1 MAVGSKIPWAH
12 HVKGTILRARG
23 RWEDAVAEFEAA
35 LVLNRNMTGPL
46 QGLGWCKL
54 FTGSPDQVIPLAEKA
69 IRIGP
74 LDPSIGY
81 RFYMIGMV
89 HELRAEPE
97 HAIVWY
103 EKARQTI
110 SAGPLVWA
118 HLAAAY
124 ALTGNAGRAA
134 ADLAK
139 ARRLSPDDRYSTLA
153 HLKEYGPWG
162 VPKVHALFEA
172 TYFAGCAK
180 PACRSSEVC

>member
-1 MAVGSKIPWAH
+1 
-12 HVKGTILRARG
+12 
-23 RWEDAVAEFEAA
+23 
-35 LVLNRNMTGPL
+35 
-46 QGLGWCKL
+46 
-54 FTGSPDQVIPLAEKA
+54 
-69 IRIGP
+69 
-74 LDPSIGY
+74 
-81 RFYMIGMV
+81 MIGMV
-89 HELRAEPE
+89 HELRAESE

-153 HLKEYGPWG
+153 QLKEYGPWG

-172 TYFAGCAK
+172 TYFAGLREAGM
-180 PACRSSEVC
+180 PEQ